1 MTYGKKEKLKIIL
14 KNMLK
19 MNKIIFVKVTGFHN
33 IFNVSNNTYN
43 ISELKSSVT
52 NANKNSIIF
61 ITADSTDEDYGY
73 MTGSTYIW
81 THGELYSC
89 NDYIIPLKSKEGS
102 SSIVMKP
109 YIMYNLG
116 TVDSAINISLESN
129 NGIYC
134 KEYMFRF
141 IAGPNCVINLPN
153 TVKFN
158 GGVVPTFIVGRT
170 YEYNIVDDLAVVG
183 EFF

>member
-1 MTYGKKEKLKIIL
+1 
-14 KNMLK
+14 
-19 MNKIIFVKVTGFHN
+19 MNKIIFVKATGFHN
-33 IFNVSNNTYN
+33 IFDVSNNTYN
-43 ISELKSSVT
+43 ISELKNSVT
-52 NANKNSIIF
+52 KANKNSIIF

-89 NDYIIPLKSKEGS
+89 NNCIIPLKSEEGS

-116 TVDSAINISLESN
+116 TVDSVINISLEGN
-129 NGIYC
+129 NVNGTYC

-141 IAGPNCVINLPN
+141 TAGPNCSINLPN
-153 TVKFN
+153 TVKFK
-158 GGVVPTFIVGRT
+158 GGLVPTFTAGRI
-170 YEYNIVDDLAVVG
+170 YEYNIVDNLAVVG

>member
-1 MTYGKKEKLKIIL
+1 
-14 KNMLK
+14 MLK
-19 MNKIIFVKVTGFHN
+19 MSKTIFVKAIGFHN
-33 IFNVSNNTYN
+33 IFDVSDNTYN

-52 NANKNSIIF
+52 KANKNSIIF

-73 MTGSTYIW
+73 MSGSTYIW

-89 NDYIIPLKSKEGS
+89 NNCIIPLKSEEGS
-102 SSIVMKP
+102 STIVMKP

-116 TVDSAINISLESN
+116 TVDSSINISLESN
-129 NGIYC
+129 NVNGTYC

-141 IAGPNCVINLPN
+141 TAGPNCSINLPN
-153 TVKFN
+153 TVKFK
-158 GGVVPTFIVGRT
+158 GGKKKTNTAGRI
-170 YEYNIVDDLAVVG
+170 YEYNIVDNLANVG

>member
-1 MTYGKKEKLKIIL
+1 
-14 KNMLK
+14 
-19 MNKIIFVKVTGFHN
+19 MNKIIFVKATGFHN
-33 IFNVSNNTYN
+33 IFDVSNNTYN

-52 NANKNSIIF
+52 KANENSIIF
-61 ITADSTDEDYGY
+61 ITADSTDEAYGY
-73 MTGSTYIW
+73 MSGSTYIW

-89 NDYIIPLKSKEGS
+89 NNCIIPLKSEEGS

-116 TVDSAINISLESN
+116 TVDSAINISLEGN
-129 NGIYC
+129 NVNRTYC

-141 IAGPNCVINLPN
+141 TAGPNCSINLPN
-153 TVKFN
+153 TVKFK
-158 GGVVPTFIVGRT
+158 GGLVPTFTAGRI
-170 YEYNIVDDLAVVG
+170 YEYNIVDNLADVG

>member
-1 MTYGKKEKLKIIL
+1 MSKT
-14 KNMLK
+14 
-19 MNKIIFVKVTGFHN
+19 IFVKATGFHN
-33 IFNVSNNTYN
+33 IFDVSNNTYN
-43 ISELKSSVT
+43 ISELKNSVT
-52 NANKNSIIF
+52 KANKNSIIF
-61 ITADSTDEDYGY
+61 ITADSTYEDYGY

-89 NDYIIPLKSKEGS
+89 NDCIIPLKTEDVS

-116 TVDSAINISLESN
+116 TVDSSINFFFFFFN
-129 NGIYC
+129 VNGTYC

-141 IAGPNCVINLPN
+141 TAGSNCAINLPN
-153 TVKFN
+153 TIKFN
-158 GGVVPTFIVGRT
+158 GGSVPTFIAGRT
-170 YEYNIVDDLAVVG
+170 YEYNIVDNLAVVG

>member
-1 MTYGKKEKLKIIL
+1 
-14 KNMLK
+14 MLK
-19 MNKIIFVKVTGFHN
+19 MSKIIFVKATGFHN
-33 IFNVSNNTYN
+33 IFDVSNNTYN

-52 NANKNSIIF
+52 KANKNSIIF
-61 ITADSTDEDYGY
+61 ITADSTDEAYGY
-73 MTGSTYIW
+73 MSGSTYIW

-89 NDYIIPLKSKEGS
+89 NNCIIPLKSEEGS

-116 TVDSAINISLESN
+116 TVDSTISISLESN
-129 NGIYC
+129 NVNGTYC

-141 IAGPNCVINLPN
+141 TAGPNCVINLPN

-158 GGVVPTFIVGRT
+158 GGSVPTFTAGRI
-170 YEYNIVDDLAVVG
+170 YEYNIVDNLAVVG
-183 EFF
+183 EFFK

>member
-1 MTYGKKEKLKIIL
+1 
-14 KNMLK
+14 
-19 MNKIIFVKVTGFHN
+19 MNKIIFVKATGFHN
-33 IFNVSNNTYN
+33 IFDVSNNTYN

-52 NANKNSIIF
+52 KANENSIIF
-61 ITADSTDEDYGY
+61 ITADSTDEAYGY
-73 MTGSTYIW
+73 MSGTTYIW

-89 NDYIIPLKSKEGS
+89 NNCIIPLKSEEGS

-116 TVDSAINISLESN
+116 TVDSVINISLEGN
-129 NGIYC
+129 NVNGTYC

-141 IAGPNCVINLPN
+141 TAGPNCSINLPN
-153 TVKFN
+153 TVKFK
-158 GGVVPTFIVGRT
+158 GGLVPTFTAGRI
-170 YEYNIVDDLAVVG
+170 YEYNIVDNLADVG

>member
-1 MTYGKKEKLKIIL
+1 
-14 KNMLK
+14 MLK
-19 MNKIIFVKVTGFHN
+19 MSKIIFVKATGFHN
-33 IFNVSNNTYN
+33 IFDVSNNTYN

-52 NANKNSIIF
+52 KANKNSIIF
-61 ITADSTDEDYGY
+61 ITADSTDEAYGY
-73 MTGSTYIW
+73 MSGSTYIW

-89 NDYIIPLKSKEGS
+89 NNCVIPLKSEEGS

-116 TVDSAINISLESN
+116 TVDSTINISLEAN
-129 NGIYC
+129 NVNGPYC

-141 IAGPNCVINLPN
+141 TAGPNCIINLPN

-158 GGVVPTFIVGRT
+158 GGSVPTFTAGRT
-170 YEYNIVDDLAVVG
+170 YKYNIVDNLAVVG

>member
-1 MTYGKKEKLKIIL
+1 
-14 KNMLK
+14 MLK
-19 MNKIIFVKVTGFHN
+19 MSKTIFVKATGFHN
-33 IFNVSNNTYN
+33 IFDVSNNTYN

-52 NANKNSIIF
+52 KANEKSIIF
-61 ITADSTDEDYGY
+61 ITADSTDEAYGY

-89 NDYIIPLKSKEGS
+89 NNCIIPLKSEEVS

-116 TVDSAINISLESN
+116 TVDSTINISLEAN
-129 NGIYC
+129 NVNGPYC

-141 IAGPNCVINLPN
+141 TAGANCAINLPN

-158 GGVVPTFIVGRT
+158 GGLVPTFTAGRI
-170 YEYNIVDDLAVVG
+170 YEYNIVDNLADVG

>member
-1 MTYGKKEKLKIIL
+1 
-14 KNMLK
+14 
-19 MNKIIFVKVTGFHN
+19 MNKIIFVKATGFHN
-33 IFNVSNNTYN
+33 IFDVSNNTYN

-52 NANKNSIIF
+52 KANENSIIF
-61 ITADSTDEDYGY
+61 ITADSTDEAYGY
-73 MTGSTYIW
+73 MSGTTYIW

-89 NDYIIPLKSKEGS
+89 NNCIIPLKSEEGS

-116 TVDSAINISLESN
+116 TVDSAINISLEGN
-129 NGIYC
+129 NVNGTYC

-141 IAGPNCVINLPN
+141 TAGPNCSINLPN
-153 TVKFN
+153 TVKFK
-158 GGVVPTFIVGRT
+158 GGLVPTFTAGRI
-170 YEYNIVDDLAVVG
+170 YEYNIVDNLADVG

>member
-1 MTYGKKEKLKIIL
+1 MSKT
-14 KNMLK
+14 
-19 MNKIIFVKVTGFHN
+19 IFVKATGFHN
-33 IFNVSNNTYN
+33 IFDVSNNTYN

-52 NANKNSIIF
+52 KANEKSIIF
-61 ITADSTDEDYGY
+61 ITADSTDEAYGY

-89 NDYIIPLKSKEGS
+89 NNCIIPLKSEEVS

-116 TVDSAINISLESN
+116 TVDSTINISLEAN
-129 NGIYC
+129 NVNGPYC

-141 IAGPNCVINLPN
+141 TAGANCAINLPN

-158 GGVVPTFIVGRT
+158 GGLVPTFTAGRI
-170 YEYNIVDDLAVVG
+170 YEYNIVDNLADVG

>member
-1 MTYGKKEKLKIIL
+1 
-14 KNMLK
+14 MLK
-19 MNKIIFVKVTGFHN
+19 MSKTIFVKATGFHN
-33 IFNVSNNTYN
+33 IFDVSNNTYN

-52 NANKNSIIF
+52 KANKNSIIF
-61 ITADSTDEDYGY
+61 ITADSTDEAYGY
-73 MTGSTYIW
+73 MSGSTYIW

-89 NDYIIPLKSKEGS
+89 NNCIIPLKSEEGS

-116 TVDSAINISLESN
+116 IVDSAINISLESN
-129 NGIYC
+129 NVNGTYC

-141 IAGPNCVINLPN
+141 IAGPNCAINLPN

-158 GGVVPTFIVGRT
+158 GGVVPTFIAGRT
-170 YEYNIVDDLAVVG
+170 YEYNIVDNLAVVG
-183 EFF
+183 EFFK

>member
-1 MTYGKKEKLKIIL
+1 MS
-14 KNMLK
+14 
-19 MNKIIFVKVTGFHN
+19 KIIFVKATGFHN
-33 IFNVSNNTYN
+33 IFDVSNNTYN

-52 NANKNSIIF
+52 KANKNSIIF
-61 ITADSTDEDYGY
+61 ITADSTDEAYGY
-73 MTGSTYIW
+73 MSGSTYIW

-89 NDYIIPLKSKEGS
+89 NNCIIPLKSEEGS

-116 TVDSAINISLESN
+116 TVDSTINISLEAN
-129 NGIYC
+129 NVNGPYC

-141 IAGPNCVINLPN
+141 TAGANCAINLPN
-153 TVKFN
+153 TVKFK
-158 GGVVPTFIVGRT
+158 GGLASTFTAGRI
-170 YEYNIVDDLAVVG
+170 YEYNIVDNLADVG